1 MVQKIF
7 KTFISKGSCEKMDQ
21 LDACPS
27 WSWSVTDLIEGR
39 FFVCNGIWEV
49 IYEIFNRFLSA
60 VLKNT

>member
-1 MVQKIF
+1 
-7 KTFISKGSCEKMDQ
+7 MDQ